1 MMLLEFFSVVCNGK
15 KAIFVQSLAIEPSNG
30 INVYHLA
37 IYTNM
42 VLLLHKNGV
51 IVPNF
56 PD

>member
-15 KAIFVQSLAIEPSNG
+15 KAKFVQSLAIEPSNG